1 MQTQRKILF
10 LTLILIII
18 TGCTKIE
25 RNNTN
30 YVNYVVSCLNN
41 KSITND
47 VAIGYKYYLPRGV
60 EKIKDYDY
68 NQKFLVDNTYL
79 YMYVDINSYYYK
91 SKLKSDDKN
100 SYYFQKVSY
109 DGKNGYIKIIK
120 EKDNQY
126 LVKLIYNYAKME
138 FCCNEANLNKL
149 ITTSSIILN
158 SITYNRVVIEK
169 VLDESLA
176 SSREFTYEFKKPTDA
191 SNDFSQYL
199 EEYVKDDDSKQ
210 EKLPDE

>member
-1 MQTQRKILF
+1 
-10 LTLILIII
+10 
-18 TGCTKIE
+18 
-25 RNNTN
+25 
-30 YVNYVVSCLNN
+30 
-41 KSITND
+41 
-47 VAIGYKYYLPRGV
+47 
-60 EKIKDYDY
+60 
-68 NQKFLVDNTYL
+68 
-79 YMYVDINSYYYK
+79 
-91 SKLKSDDKN
+91 
-100 SYYFQKVSY
+100 
-109 DGKNGYIKIIK
+109 
-120 EKDNQY
+120 
-126 LVKLIYNYAKME
+126 ME
-138 FCCNEANLNKL
+138 FCCNDANLNKL

>member
-25 RNNTN
+25 KNDTN

-91 SKLKSDDKN
+91 SKLK
-100 SYYFQKVSY
+100 
-109 DGKNGYIKIIK
+109 
-120 EKDNQY
+120 
-126 LVKLIYNYAKME
+126 
-138 FCCNEANLNKL
+138 
-149 ITTSSIILN
+149 TS
-158 SITYNRVVIEK
+158 
-169 VLDESLA
+169 
-176 SSREFTYEFKKPTDA
+176 
-191 SNDFSQYL
+191 
-199 EEYVKDDDSKQ
+199 
-210 EKLPDE
+210 